1 MEVHISLDG
10 TGDRTERIYRQL
22 QDAIIDGRLRP
33 GERLPPTREL
43 AERLSVSRSTV
54 SGAYDR
60 LIAEGFVVGRVGA
73 GTFVS
78 RDAERTPRRRSA
90 PPGTAVRPRAVW
102 ESVRPFPALS
112 GVGARYDFRVGM
124 PDVSIFPLDVWRR
137 LLNRELTRTGI
148 GRGEYVGPSGQ
159 PVLTEA
165 IARHIGVSRSVRAA
179 GSDVLVTNGAQQALD
194 LIGRVLV
201 EPGDTVAVEEPGY
214 PAARQLFRTH
224 GARVVGVPVD
234 TEGLDVTRL
243 PPSARLIYTTP
254 SHQFPIGMSMSLGRR
269 TALLEWAE
277 AHGAVIIEDDYDAE
291 FRFAHRPLEPLQ
303 SLDRSGRV
311 VYVGTFAKTMLP
323 ALRMGFLVAPASL
336 RKALRMAKQL
346 ADWHS
351 DPTSQRALARFI
363 NDGEF
368 ARHVRRANRI
378 YAVRH
383 AKLTSTLGSEAADL
397 LDVLPSVAGLHVC
410 ARVRESRRLDLGPA
424 IAAAE
429 ARGVRVIRLA
439 DYCEDPPVPDGLV
452 LGYGMI
458 TEDRVVPGL
467 EELIACL
474 RAASHFPARQGGY
487 R

>member
-1 MEVHISLDG
+1 MGAAGGLGACCVQVGKVLGAKVIAAAGADERVELAKGLGADYGVNYRKQDLAAEVKKI
-10 TGDRTERIYRQL
+10 TGDEGVNVVSENIADPTL
-22 QDAIIDGRLRP
+22 WP
-33 GERLPPTREL
+33 GAFYSL
-43 AERLSVSRSTV
+43 A
-54 SGAYDR
+54 
-60 LIAEGFVVGRVGA
+60 
-73 GTFVS
+73 
-78 RDAERTPRRRSA
+78 
-90 PPGTAVRPRAVW
+90 PG
-102 ESVRPFPALS
+102 
-112 GVGARYDFRVGM
+112 G
-124 PDVSIFPLDVWRR
+124 
-137 LLNRELTRTGI
+137 
-148 GRGEYVGPSGQ
+148 
-159 PVLTEA
+159 
-165 IARHIGVSRSVRAA
+165 
-179 GSDVLVTNGAQQALD
+179 VLVTAGAQQALD

-254 SHQFPIGMSMSLGRR
+254 SHQFPMGMSMSLGRR

-383 AKLTSTLGSEAADL
+383 AKLMSTLGSEAADL

>member
-1 MEVHISLDG
+1 M
-10 TGDRTERIYRQL
+10 
-22 QDAIIDGRLRP
+22 
-33 GERLPPTREL
+33 
-43 AERLSVSRSTV
+43 
-54 SGAYDR
+54 
-60 LIAEGFVVGRVGA
+60 
-73 GTFVS
+73 
-78 RDAERTPRRRSA
+78 
-90 PPGTAVRPRAVW
+90 W

-179 GSDVLVTNGAQQALD
+179 SSDVLITNGAQQALD
-194 LIGRVLV
+194 LIARVLV

-224 GARVVGVPVD
+224 GARVVCVPVD

-243 PPSARLIYTTP
+243 PASARLVYTTP
-254 SHQFPIGMSMSLGRR
+254 SHQFPMGMSMSLGRR

-311 VYVGTFAKTMLP
+311 LYVGTFAKTMLP

-336 RKALRMAKQL
+336 RKAAP
-346 ADWHS
+346 D
-351 DPTSQRALARFI
+351 SQ
-363 NDGEF
+363 
-368 ARHVRRANRI
+368 
-378 YAVRH
+378 AV
-383 AKLTSTLGSEAADL
+383 G
-397 LDVLPSVAGLHVC
+397 
-410 ARVRESRRLDLGPA
+410 
-424 IAAAE
+424 
-429 ARGVRVIRLA
+429 RLA
-439 DYCEDPPVPDGLV
+439 QRPHVA
-452 LGYGMI
+452 
-458 TEDRVVPGL
+458 TRPGA
-467 EELIACL
+467 IHQRRRIC
-474 RAASHFPARQGGY
+474 PARPPGQPDLRRTSREAHEHPRERGS
-487 R
+487 RSP